1 LDEVDMRI
9 RSLVIKSLAIGTAL
23 LAPMPAGAQTWQNYD
38 YPDVGFAVHFPAAP
52 AVTKGV
58 YRTAAGLS
66 APSAIYSVR
75 QDNVVYTVTVADFSQ
90 TAVEKDPAIADAV
103 KAFGDTGEIKVDVD
117 ARINT
122 QFGHELT
129 VANKDGSRSTVAIF
143 FFNHRLYQLEGR
155 AAPPD
160 PTARSS
166 SLIRFQ
172 QSLQFFG
179 R

>member
-1 LDEVDMRI
+1 MRI
-9 RSLVIKSLAIGTAL
+9 RSLAIVGVL
-23 LAPMPAGAQTWQNYD
+23 LAPLPASAQAWQNYD
-38 YPDVGFAVHFPAAP
+38 YADVGFAVHFPAPP

-58 YRTAAGLS
+58 YQAAGVS
-66 APSAIYSVR
+66 APSTLYSVR
-75 QDNVVYTVTVADFSQ
+75 QDNVIYTVTVADFSQ
-90 TAVEKDPAIADAV
+90 TALEKDAAIADAV
-103 KAFGDTGEIKVDVD
+103 KAFGEKGEIKVDVE

-122 QFGHELT
+122 QFGHELSIG
-129 VANKDGSRSTVAIF
+129 NKDGSRSTVAIF
-143 FFNHRLYQLEGR
+143 FFNHHLYQLEGR
-155 AAPPD
+155 ALPPD

>member
-1 LDEVDMRI
+1 MRF
-9 RSLVIKSLAIGTAL
+9 RSLAMAAAL
-23 LAPMPAGAQTWQNYD
+23 LAPLPAGAQTWQNYD
-38 YPDVGFAVHFPAAP
+38 YADVGFAVHFPAPP
-52 AVTKGV
+52 ATSKGV

-66 APSAIYSVR
+66 APSAVYTAR
-75 QDNVVYTVTVADFSQ
+75 QDNVIYTVTVADFSQ
-90 TAVEKDPAIADAV
+90 TAVEKDVAIADAV
-103 KAFGDTGEIKVDVD
+103 KSFGENGEIKVDVD

-129 VANKDGSRSTVAIF
+129 LANKDGSRSTVAVF
-143 FFNHRLYQLEGR
+143 FFNHHLYLLEGR
-155 AAPPD
+155 ALPPD
-160 PTARSS
+160 PASRSS

>member
-1 LDEVDMRI
+1 MRI
-9 RSLVIKSLAIGTAL
+9 GSLAFAAAL
-23 LAPMPAGAQTWQNYD
+23 LAPLPAGAQAWQNYD
-38 YPDVGFAVHFPAAP
+38 YADTGFAVHFPAVP
-52 AVTKGV
+52 AVTKGI
-58 YRTAAGLS
+58 YRAAGVI
-66 APSAIYSVR
+66 APSAVYSVR
-75 QDNVVYTVTVADFSQ
+75 QDNIIYTVTVADFSQ
-90 TAVEKDPAIADAV
+90 TTLEKDKAIDDAV
-103 KAFGDTGEIKVDVD
+103 KAFGAAGEIKVDVD

-143 FFNHRLYQLEGR
+143 FFNHHLYQLEGR
-155 AAPPD
+155 ALPPD